1 MKAYWYDNKPV
12 SSRGSYQPCSP
23 NIPESSINRKSLT
36 QFVKQG
42 DQREPH
48 DSGRPV
54 SESYLANLGVLYR
67 HCPTIDI
74 VDALAAER
82 GYKNRDEVTVSPQ
95 TMGDVYESKVKM
107 FFAEHLHED
116 EEIRYIRDGEGYFDV
131 RGQED
136 EWVRIRLSKDDLII
150 LPAGIYHRFTTDD
163 KNVSFILPGDIEGM
177 VGWKVA
183 DMETLLVVC

>member
-1 MKAYWYDNKPV
+1 MKAYWYDNKP
-12 SSRGSYQPCSP
+12 
-23 NIPESSINRKSLT
+23 
-36 QFVKQG
+36 G

-54 SESYLANLGVLYR
+54 SQDYLASLGVIYHHFPELS
-67 HCPTIDI
+67 D
-74 VDALAAER
+74 VDALAKER
-82 GYKNRDEVTVSPQ
+82 GYKNRDEITVAPA
-95 TMGDVYESKVKM
+95 TMGEAYESKVKM

-136 EWVRIRLSKDDLII
+136 EWVRIRLAKDDLII

-163 KNVSFILPGDIEGM
+163 KNYVKAMRLFQEEPKWTPLNRGPELDENQHRKSYLDGISTTI
-177 VGWKVA
+177 A
-183 DMETLLVVC
+183 AN

>member
-1 MKAYWYDNKPV
+1 MKAYWYDNK
-12 SSRGSYQPCSP
+12 
-23 NIPESSINRKSLT
+23 E
-36 QFVKQG
+36 G

-54 SESYLANLGVLYR
+54 SEDYLATLGVIYHHL
-67 HCPTIDI
+67 PNISD

-82 GYKNRDEVTVSPQ
+82 GYKNRDEIVVAPA
-95 TMGDVYESKVKM
+95 TMGDAYESKVKM

-136 EWVRIRLSKDDLII
+136 EWVRIRLAKDDLII
-150 LPAGIYHRFTTDD
+150 LPAGIYHRFTTDN
-163 KNVSFILPGDIEGM
+163 KNYIKAMRLFQEEPKWTPLNRGPELDGNQHRKSYLDTLGASA
-177 VGWKVA
+177 VA
-183 DMETLLVVC
+183 AN